1 MTGKWFQVIKDYIQ
15 KKDSTKKYTCDLQ
28 IPVYLNYL
36 GIEDAKRQT
45 KNELKTQK
53 RHCFLMFQE

>member
-1 MTGKWFQVIKDYIQ
+1 MTGKWFQVKKEYIQ
-15 KKDSTKKYTCDLQ
+15 GKDSTKKYIYDLQ
-28 IPVYLNYL
+28 IPVYLNYS

-45 KNELKTQK
+45 KNELKIQK

>member
-1 MTGKWFQVIKDYIQ
+1 MIGKWFQVTKDYKQ
-15 KKDSTKKYTCDLQ
+15 RKDSTKEYTCGLQ

-45 KNELKTQK
+45 KNELKIQK
-53 RHCFLMFQE
+53 RHCFLMF